1 MKTVITFMFICF
13 TALGF
18 GQNNTTEDASIITK
32 EKTLELKEVMRELSA
47 KLEAL
52 QQDDVLITKVDM
64 KILRLKLAETM
75 VKIENSET
83 FKEFVHITAENGEKV
98 KVAYRFTAIP
108 EDHTKISAIE
118 NVNFEVIGDTLSR
131 VLMELQESPKLKDL
145 AARIN
150 ELEEKLESRQSK
162 N

>member
-1 MKTVITFMFICF
+1 MKKFITCMFICF

-18 GQNNTTEDASIITK
+18 GQNKTGEDAAIITK
-32 EKTLELKEVMRELSA
+32 EKALELKGVMRELST

-52 QQDDVLITKVDM
+52 QQEDVLITKVDM
-64 KILRLKLAETM
+64 KILRLKLAEAM
-75 VKIENSET
+75 EKIENSEKY
-83 FKEFVHITAENGEKV
+83 KEFVHITAGNGEKV

-108 EDHTKISAIE
+108 DTNTTISALE
-118 NVNFEVIGDTLSR
+118 DVNFEAIGDTLTE
-131 VLMELQESPKLKDL
+131 VLKELQESPKLKDL

-150 ELEEKLESRQSK
+150 ELEEKLESKQSK

>member
-1 MKTVITFMFICF
+1 
-13 TALGF
+13 
-18 GQNNTTEDASIITK
+18 
-32 EKTLELKEVMRELSA
+32 
-47 KLEAL
+47 
-52 QQDDVLITKVDM
+52 M

-108 EDHTKISAIE
+108 EDQTKISAIE
-118 NVNFEVIGDTLSR
+118 NVNFEVIGDTLSH

-150 ELEEKLESRQSK
+150 ELEEKLESKQSK